1 MCCFNWQNVLNFASK
16 HNLHHF
22 FVLLN
27 GFHMLKCITRWC
39 SPCERWL
46 KKSLFLRFH
55 RLYKIYIINIFFF
68 NNQPCFEPWLKIY
81 LFFRYFA
88 DFARA
93 DSLLSSFAFASS
105 FFIAVAASC
114 SWCLVALGSFAMR
127 AVFAPWLKIFLWWHL
142 IQCSPYKNK
151 QEETES
157 TYINMELKKTSEKYC
172 WS

>member
-1 MCCFNWQNVLNFASK
+1 MWLYVLSDGSK
-16 HNLHHF
+16 NLCSLDF
-22 FVLLN
+22 TDLTRYT
-27 GFHMLKCITRWC
+27 CI
-39 SPCERWL
+39 
-46 KKSLFLRFH
+46 
-55 RLYKIYIINIFFF
+55 IYFFF

-93 DSLLSSFAFASS
+93 NSLFSSFALASS
-105 FFIAVAASC
+105 FSIAVAASC
-114 SWCLVALGSFAMR
+114 SWCLLALGSFAMR